1 MINISESENLA
12 ASVKELDLGKRK
24 VSRMNFSFI
33 VTLPKEFVKNTP
45 YGEIRE
51 VKITMLEDGCLKLTP
66 IHLRKEPEDLL
77 NLS

>member
-1 MINISESENLA
+1 MIKINESKNLA

-33 VTLPKEFVKNTP
+33 VTLPKRFVRNTP

-51 VKITMLEDGCLKLTP
+51 VSLTMLEDGCLKLTP
-66 IHLRKEPEDLL
+66 IHNQNEPTDLV
-77 NLS
+77 NL